1 MALTSITV
9 LRRYPPKRGMRQ
21 VLVEIVG
28 EGTYTS
34 TGIAIAASA
43 FGLNAITAVECA
55 APYPLVNASYL
66 WDRANGKLQC
76 QVMSTGAEFSGPA
89 SAHKIV
95 AMVHGR

>member
-9 LRRYPPKRGMRQ
+9 LRRYPPHRGVRQ

-28 EGTYTS
+28 EGTYTA
-34 TGIAIAASA
+34 TGIAIPASS
-43 FGLNAITAVECA
+43 FGLNSITAVECS

-66 WDRANGKLQC
+66 WDRTNGKLQC
-76 QVMSTGAEFSGPA
+76 QLISTGAEFSGTA

-95 AMVHGR
+95 ALVTGR